1 MSIPLLLPGQN
12 FSLPAG
18 ERGRSL
24 FPLPLFDLPAGPL
37 GQLQAGGSGDSQQG
51 AACGQL
57 LFQVHNQYVS
67 FSVRYAFSPLMGM
80 RTCTPRSGAAQGPRS
95 DSCWRG
101 MNPPQR
107 KILAAPKCLHAAAR
121 RIMEQVRRNPPHNQ
135 YVSFSVRYAFSSLMG
150 MRTCTPRSG
159 AAQGPRSDSCW
170 RGMNPPQRKILAA
183 PKCLHAAARR
193 IMEQVRRNPPH
204 NQYAS
209 FSVRYAFSSLMGMR
223 TCSMVSRS
231 RTVTH
236 RSPGFSPS
244 PTVSKS
250 TVMQKGVPISSSRR

>member
-1 MSIPLLLPGQN
+1 MTEVTPPFENTRFSPFFDFTVLRPPGN
-12 FSLPAG
+12 SRSYFSLLAG

-37 GQLQAGGSGDSQQG
+37 GQLQADGSGDSQQS

-57 LFQVHNQYVS
+57 LFQVHNQYAS
-67 FSVRYAFSPLMGM
+67 FSVRYAFSSLMGM
-80 RTCTPRSGAAQGPRS
+80 RTCTPRSGAARGPRS

-150 MRTCTPRSG
+150 MRTC
-159 AAQGPRSDSCW
+159 
-170 RGMNPPQRKILAA
+170 
-183 PKCLHAAARR
+183 
-193 IMEQVRRNPPH
+193 
-204 NQYAS
+204 
-209 FSVRYAFSSLMGMR
+209 
-223 TCSMVSRS
+223 SMVSRS

>member
-1 MSIPLLLPGQN
+1 MTKVTPPLENTRFSPFFDFTVLRPPGN
-12 FSLPAG
+12 CRSYFSLLAG

-24 FPLPLFDLPAGPL
+24 FPLPFFDLPAGPL
-37 GQLQAGGSGDSQQG
+37 GQLQADGSGDSQQG

-57 LFQVHNQYVS
+57 LFQVHNQYAS
-67 FSVRYAFSPLMGM
+67 FSVRYAFSSLMGM
-80 RTCTPRSGAAQGPRS
+80 RTCTPRSGAARGPRS

-150 MRTCTPRSG
+150 MRTC
-159 AAQGPRSDSCW
+159 
-170 RGMNPPQRKILAA
+170 
-183 PKCLHAAARR
+183 
-193 IMEQVRRNPPH
+193 
-204 NQYAS
+204 
-209 FSVRYAFSSLMGMR
+209 
-223 TCSMVSRS
+223 SMVSRS
-231 RTVTH
+231 RTVTQW
-236 RSPGFSPS
+236 SPGFSPS

>member
-57 LFQVHNQYVS
+57 LFQV
-67 FSVRYAFSPLMGM
+67 
-80 RTCTPRSGAAQGPRS
+80 
-95 DSCWRG
+95 
-101 MNPPQR
+101 
-107 KILAAPKCLHAAAR
+107 
-121 RIMEQVRRNPPHNQ
+121 HNQ

>member
-1 MSIPLLLPGQN
+1 
-12 FSLPAG
+12 
-18 ERGRSL
+18 
-24 FPLPLFDLPAGPL
+24 
-37 GQLQAGGSGDSQQG
+37 
-51 AACGQL
+51 
-57 LFQVHNQYVS
+57 
-67 FSVRYAFSPLMGM
+67 MGM